1 MNWGRI
7 IFILACGIYIGG
19 TLMYAFNHAVS
30 LPDVHFSNSTQECV
44 TVVNYAEHHNYSC
57 EHLPNKYYHV
67 WVE

>member
-1 MNWGRI
+1 
-7 IFILACGIYIGG
+7 
-19 TLMYAFNHAVS
+19 MYAFNHAVS